1 MSMPLHLLPPPV
13 LRHLS
18 TGYWPL
24 PTVSCPS
31 SSRHQRLFTRPGG
44 LAALRSLLPAP
55 RSPIPTLVDQDYTY
69 LDKAL
74 PGFIKARGII
84 KRHKDSVGMFEFNG
98 DKFEFYRFVN
108 RYRMAVCFKG
118 VKLEGFSAETEKGY
132 SALTRIFLTYSV
144 FERYTALAGIW
155 QPYKPFFRNVAPR
168 ELTALAD
175 IIKRNDPRRKLFD
188 FLRQLL
194 KEDLHKQS
202 LDRFQA
208 GETWQ
213 TIYYASALR
222 HMYVHGHLTASPQGV
237 PADNIA
243 MICNEVS
250 RSLLHWIKTD
260 FDRRLAL
267 AAMV

>member
-1 MSMPLHLLPPPV
+1 METNLKHLEE
-13 LRHLS
+13 
-18 TGYWPL
+18 
-24 PTVSCPS
+24 
-31 SSRHQRLFTRPGG
+31 
-44 LAALRSLLPAP
+44 
-55 RSPIPTLVDQDYTY
+55 
-69 LDKAL
+69 AL
-74 PGFIKARGII
+74 PGFLEARAMIKKKG
-84 KRHKDSVGMFEFNG
+84 DSIEMLGFIG

-108 RYRMAVCFKG
+108 RYRMALRFKG
-118 VKLEGFSAETEKGY
+118 VKLEGFGAETEKGY

-155 QPYKPFFRNVAPR
+155 QPYKPFFRNVPAR
-168 ELTALAD
+168 ELSGLAD
-175 IIKRNDPRRKLFD
+175 IIKRNDPDRKLFN

-222 HMYVHGHLTASPQGV
+222 HMYVHGHLTAFTQGV
-237 PADNIA
+237 PAEQMA
-243 MICNEVS
+243 MICNEIS
-250 RSLLHWIKTD
+250 RSLLHWIKCD

>member
-1 MSMPLHLLPPPV
+1 M
-13 LRHLS
+13 
-18 TGYWPL
+18 
-24 PTVSCPS
+24 
-31 SSRHQRLFTRPGG
+31 
-44 LAALRSLLPAP
+44 LPAP